1 MLSYRASTLRQ
12 GLKPMTNYPCKECG
26 KDSFVRTKD
35 GILCLACYRLDLERL
50 KQIVKEMSDE
60 SKKAQEEPV
69 S

>member
-1 MLSYRASTLRQ
+1 
-12 GLKPMTNYPCKECG
+12 MTNYPCKECG
-26 KDSFVRTKD
+26 KDSFIRTKD